1 MTNAIIASLDDDTAI
16 GIAGVI
22 AKSLMRGGNIETS
35 PTPEMAAALESA
47 LPVAVAGAADRAS
60 EGEIARA
67 ALQWLAEDP
76 EYAKRISAMILGA
89 NTQRFSVDPATI
101 GMVVAGI
108 VILQTRIRF
117 EKDKKGQTSFVI
129 EKKAASDT
137 LLKALV
143 EKLMGW
149 MNPKKQG

>member
-47 LPVAVAGAADRAS
+47 LPVAGAGSADRAS

-67 ALQWLAEDP
+67 ALQWLAEDT

-117 EKDKKGQTSFVI
+117 EKDKKGKTSFVI
-129 EKKAASDT
+129 EKPSASDA

-143 EKLMGW
+143 EKLLGW
-149 MNPKKQG
+149 MDPKKQG